1 MEGEEI
7 SSENRYPLYSSTH
20 RLKGEVN
27 GKSVNNMTEEEIA
40 GWISALKQIRPKQ
53 VMIYTIDRETPVK
66 ALKKATKEELDA
78 IAERARKE
86 GFDVTVSY

>member
-1 MEGEEI
+1 MTVFDRIKELSEKTNIPQSTI
-7 SSENRYPLYSSTH
+7 SNWSQR
-20 RLKGEVN
+20 
-27 GKSVNNMTEEEIA
+27 KS
-40 GWISALKQIRPKQ
+40 IS
-53 VMIYTIDRETPVK
+53 

>member
-1 MEGEEI
+1 MLFYI
-7 SSENRYPLYSSTH
+7 LIVVFCICLLILLFFLHCLFCNL
-20 RLKGEVN
+20 
-27 GKSVNNMTEEEIA
+27 
-40 GWISALKQIRPKQ
+40 LKQIRPKQ